1 MAEAKHSLAFLLGL
15 LRDRKFLEITSA
27 TGCRWR
33 SAEGPILM
41 KGGRF
46 NVYRWAYNCR
56 NLGRAELL
64 WLNVFRHLKISVAEV
79 VLDLFIQTD
88 ERLNPRINQ
97 GVRSRGR
104 FWKNLHM
111 LKPGFSTVKLER

>member
-1 MAEAKHSLAFLLGL
+1 
-15 LRDRKFLEITSA
+15 
-27 TGCRWR
+27 
-33 SAEGPILM
+33 M
-41 KGGRF
+41 KGGRV
-46 NVYRWAYNCR
+46 NIYRWAYNCR

-88 ERLNPRINQ
+88 EQLNPRINQ
-97 GVRSRGR
+97 GVRSHGR
-104 FWKNLHM
+104 FWKNLHT